1 MKRITL
7 LLLAVGVPCFLA
19 GVIVGYLWLHH
30 RLPAATPSDID
41 TGTDSTFGEARPE
54 GDGATTAGIN
64 NARAAKFAALDTDHD
79 GKLSLSEFGAG
90 RAPAEAAKWFGR
102 RDADHDGFIS
112 KQEFLP
118 QSALS
123 RTR

>member
-1 MKRITL
+1 MKRIA
-7 LLLAVGVPCFLA
+7 LLLAVGVPCFLT
-19 GVIVGYLWLHH
+19 GVIVGYLWFHH
-30 RLPAATPSDID
+30 RLPAATQSDIE
-41 TGTDSTFGEARPE
+41 TGTDSTFAEAKSE
-54 GDGATTAGIN
+54 GGGAAATGTR
-64 NARAAKFAALDTDHD
+64 NARAAKFAALDSDHD

-118 QSALS
+118 FSARS
-123 RTR
+123 ETE